1 MNISESLKIAVKCIK
16 ANWMRSLLTMLGII
30 IGITSVIMI
39 VGAGTGVRDY
49 IVGLIEDMG
58 SNAVLVSVDATQA
71 QDNDYITLDDVAN
84 IKQKVN
90 GVERCSPMLMGFGQA
105 TIDKTATEATVM
117 MVGVNSDVQFAMT
130 STCEYGRFFTDEEY
144 DANSPVAVMGI
155 ESAKNV
161 YGYEDV
167 TNEYVTVTSSGKS
180 MKIKICGVANVD
192 NLTSSLGGSSSMS
205 TMFQTNSDKPIIA
218 LFMPCT
224 TLTQITGA
232 KANLSSVFVIAE
244 EGADYDAI
252 GNATV
257 NYLKA
262 VHGNYSNGLYTSQ
275 NMATYINIVDIIM
288 NVLTIFIAGVGAI
301 SLIVGGIGVM
311 NIMLVSVTERT
322 REIGIRKS
330 LGAKTRTI
338 TMQFLT
344 ESIILCLIG
353 GIIGVVLGVAG
364 AFAACSIIDIQP
376 KITVW
381 LVALALLFSS
391 GVGLFFGIYPA
402 RKAAQLS
409 PIDALR
415 SE

>member
-1 MNISESLKIAVKCIK
+1 
-16 ANWMRSLLTMLGII
+16 MRSLLTMLGII

-58 SNAVLVSVDATQA
+58 SNAVLVSVDETQA
-71 QDNDYITLDDVAN
+71 GDNDYITLDDVAN
-84 IKQKVN
+84 IKNKVN
-90 GVERCSPMLMGFGQA
+90 GVERCSPMLMGFGRA
-105 TIDKTATEATVM
+105 MITKNATEATVM
-117 MVGVNSDVQFAMT
+117 MIGVNSDVQFALT
-130 STCEYGRFFTDEEY
+130 NTCDYGRFFTDEEY
-144 DANSPVAVMGI
+144 EANAPVAVMGI
-155 ESAKNV
+155 ESARTV
-161 YGYEDV
+161 FGYEDAS
-167 TNEYVTVTSSGKS
+167 NETITVSSSGKS
-180 MKIKICGVANVD
+180 MNIKVCGVANVD
-192 NLTSSLGGSSSMS
+192 SMASSLGGGGNMGE
-205 TMFQTNSDKPIIA
+205 MFKSQSDRPVIA

-224 TLTQITGA
+224 TLTQITGSGA
-232 KANLSSVFVIAE
+232 KLSNVFVIAKD
-244 EGADYDAI
+244 GVDYDAV

-262 VHGNYSNGLYTSQ
+262 AHGNYEKGMYTAQ
-275 NMATYINIVDIIM
+275 NMATYIEIVDIVM
-288 NVLTIFIAGVGAI
+288 QVLTIFIAGVGAI

-330 LGAKTRTI
+330 LGAKTRVI

-353 GIIGVVLGVAG
+353 GLIGVILGVAG
-364 AFAACSIIDIQP
+364 AFGACAIIDITP
-376 KITVW
+376 KISIW
-381 LVALALLFSS
+381 LILLALLFSS
-391 GVGLFFGIYPA
+391 GTGLFFGIYPA
-402 RKAAQLS
+402 RKAAKLS

>member
-1 MNISESLKIAVKCIK
+1 MNITESLKIAIKCIK

-58 SNAVLVSVDATQA
+58 SNAVLVSVDTTQA
-71 QDNDYITLDDVAN
+71 TDNDLITLDDIDN
-84 IKQKVN
+84 IKTKVK
-90 GVERCSPMLMGFGQA
+90 GVERCSPMMMGFGQG
-105 TIDKTATEATVM
+105 TIDSKAAEVTVM

-130 STCEYGRFFTDEEY
+130 NTCKFGRFFTDEEY
-144 DANSPVAVMGI
+144 SSASPVAVMGI
-155 ESAKNV
+155 ESAKTV
-161 YGYEDV
+161 FGYEDA
-167 TNEYVTVTSSGKS
+167 TNEYITVTSSGKS
-180 MKIKICGVANVD
+180 MKIKVCGVANIESM
-192 NLTSSLGGSSSMS
+192 TSSLGGSSNFG
-205 TMFQTNSDKPIIA
+205 TMFQNGSDKALIA

-224 TLTQITGA
+224 TLSQITGTDP
-232 KANLSSVFVIAE
+232 KLDNIFVIAE
-244 EGADYDAI
+244 EGRDYDAV

-262 VHGNYSNGLYTSQ
+262 AHGNYANGMYQSQ
-275 NMATYINIVDIIM
+275 NMASYIEIVDIIM
-288 NVLTIFIAGVGAI
+288 SVLTIFIAGVGAI

-330 LGAKTRTI
+330 LGAKTRVI

-353 GIIGVVLGVAG
+353 GLIGVILGVSG
-364 AFAACSIIDIQP
+364 AFGLCAIIDITP
-376 KITVW
+376 KITWW
-381 LVALALLFSS
+381 LILIALLFSS
-391 GVGLFFGIYPA
+391 GTGLFFGIYPA
-402 RKAAQLS
+402 RKAAKLS
-409 PIDALR
+409 PIEALR
-415 SE
+415 RD

>member
-1 MNISESLKIAVKCIK
+1 MNLTESLKIAIKCIK
-16 ANWMRSLLTMLGII
+16 ANWLRSVLTMLGII

-58 SNAVLVSVDATQA
+58 SNAVLVSVDTTQA
-71 QDNDYITLDDVAN
+71 SDNDYITLEDVEN
-84 IKQKVN
+84 IKTKVS
-90 GVERCSPMLMGFGQA
+90 GVDRCSPMLMGFGQA

-130 STCEYGRFFTDEEY
+130 NTCEYGRFFTDEEY
-144 DANSPVAVMGI
+144 AANAPIAVMGL

-161 YGYEDV
+161 FGYEDA
-167 TNEYVTVTSSGKS
+167 TNESITVSSSGKS
-180 MKIKICGVANVD
+180 MKIKVCGVANID
-192 NLTSSLGGSSSMS
+192 AMANSLGGGGNIGQ
-205 TMFQTNSDKPIIA
+205 MFQSGSDKPVIA
-218 LFMPCT
+218 LFLPCT

-232 KANLSSVFVIAE
+232 SSNLSSVFVIAE
-244 EGADYDAI
+244 EGADYDAV
-252 GNATV
+252 GNAAV

-262 VHGNYSNGLYTSQ
+262 AHGNYSKGMYTAQ
-275 NMATYINIVDIIM
+275 NMATYIEIVDIIM
-288 NVLTIFIAGVGAI
+288 QVLTAFIACVGAI
-301 SLIVGGIGVM
+301 SLLVGGIGVM

-330 LGAKTRTI
+330 LGAKTRVI

-353 GIIGVVLGVAG
+353 GIIGVILGISG
-364 AFAACSIIDIQP
+364 AFAACSVIDIQP
-376 KITVW
+376 KISVW
-381 LVALALLFSS
+381 LVLLALLFSS

-402 RKAAQLS
+402 RKAAQLR

>member
-58 SNAVLVSVDATQA
+58 SNAVLVSVDTTQA

-402 RKAAQLS
+402 RKAAQLG

>member
-1 MNISESLKIAVKCIK
+1 MNITESLKIAVKCIK
-16 ANWMRSLLTMLGII
+16 ANWMRSVLTMLGII

-58 SNAVLVSVDATQA
+58 SNAVLVSVDTTQA
-71 QDNDYITLDDVAN
+71 TDNDYITLDDVDN
-84 IKQKVN
+84 IKAKVS
-90 GVERCSPMLMGFGQA
+90 GVERCSPMLMGFGNA
-105 TIDKTATEATVM
+105 TIDATATEATVM

-130 STCEYGRFFTDEEY
+130 NTCEYGRFFTDEEY
-144 DANSPVAVMGI
+144 AANAPIAVMGL
-155 ESAKNV
+155 ESAKTAF
-161 YGYEDV
+161 GYEDA
-167 TNEYVTVTSSGKS
+167 TGQSITVSSSGKS
-180 MKIKICGVANVD
+180 MKIKVCGVANIDAMV
-192 NLTSSLGGSSSMS
+192 NSLGGGTSIGS
-205 TMFQTNSDKPIIA
+205 MFQTNSDKPMIA

-232 KANLSSVFVIAE
+232 SANLSNVFVIAE
-244 EGADYDAI
+244 DGKDYDTV

-262 VHGNYSNGLYTSQ
+262 VHGNYSNGMYTAQ
-275 NMATYINIVDIIM
+275 NMATYIEIVDIIM
-288 NVLTIFIAGVGAI
+288 KVLTIFIAGVGAI

-330 LGAKTRTI
+330 LGAKTRVI

-344 ESIILCLIG
+344 ESVILCLIG
-353 GIIGVVLGVAG
+353 GFIGVVLGIAG
-364 AFAACSIIDIQP
+364 AFAACSIIDITP
-376 KITVW
+376 KISIW
-381 LVALALLFSS
+381 LILLALLFSS

-402 RKAAQLS
+402 KKAAQLS